1 MDDVDSGDRLAA
13 ALAALRA
20 NGASELDPIGL
31 HYLEA
36 LTRRTRAAIG
46 APRRLLELRLE
57 AALAQATE
65 RLRRAREAT
74 VDRSRQHAAAET
86 GLAPLRE
93 LNQLLREIGQAD
105 AATAPEGETAPL
117 PRAHR
122 ELKGLRRFR
131 RTWSRISAENQ
142 VRRAVERRPEN
153 AGPLNSHMLVL
164 RSLELMQELSPD
176 YLRRF
181 LSRLDTLLWLEQA
194 DAQRASAEARP
205 AARRSRR
212 KKDAT

>member
-1 MDDVDSGDRLAA
+1 MDGADSGDRLAA

-20 NGASELDPIGL
+20 DGASELDPIGL

-36 LTRRTRAAIG
+36 LTRRTRAAFG

-57 AALAQATE
+57 AALAQAAT
-65 RLRRAREAT
+65 RLERAREAGA
-74 VDRSRQHAAAET
+74 DRGRQHAATAA

-105 AATAPEGETAPL
+105 ATTAPEGETAPL
-117 PRAHR
+117 TAAHR

-131 RTWSRISAENQ
+131 RTWSRISAEDL
-142 VRRAVERRPEN
+142 VRRAVDRRPEN

-176 YLRRF
+176 YLQRF